1 MGSTAKGLPYP
12 EPEAPARDGAAA
24 IQSLATA
31 VDTALGKRLRLT
43 GTTDSNGNLS
53 LTHGLGVVPSC
64 IQVTPE
70 GTYVPTIYRPN
81 VTAQVVP
88 LVVFQLGGA
97 RLANT
102 SVTVNV
108 TVTP

>member
-1 MGSTAKGLPYP
+1 MGTTAKGLPYP
-12 EPEAPARDGAAA
+12 EPNEPARDGAVD
-24 IQSLATA
+24 IKGLADATDA
-31 VDTALGKRLRLT
+31 ALGKRLRLT
-43 GTTDSNGNLS
+43 GTTDANGNLS

-70 GTYVPTIYRPN
+70 GACVPTIYRPN
-81 VTAQVVP
+81 VTATVVP
-88 LVVFQLGGA
+88 MVVYTLTGG

-102 SVTVNV
+102 SMTYNV